1 MVEKKQLHYGE
12 RPLQG
17 TIAVP
22 GDKSISHRAVMFG
35 SLANGVSKVT
45 NFLAGEDCI
54 TTIEAFKAMG
64 VNISRDENTV
74 VIKSTG
80 IAGLK
85 EPEIPI
91 NLGNSGTTARLLMGI
106 LAGLPFHFTLYGD
119 ESLSNRPMDR
129 ITTPLKQMGAKID
142 GRESGKF
149 LPISLRGG
157 NLKSFHYRTPMKS
170 AQVKSGVLLAGLMTD
185 GTTVVEEDSKTRDH
199 TENMLK
205 AFGAQ
210 IDTEG
215 TTVRIT
221 GNQPLQA
228 CDIEVPGDISSA
240 AFFLAGAS
248 IIPGSHVTI
257 KDVGLNPTRSGI
269 VDVLKMMGVDIEASV
284 TRTVGGEPI
293 GDVTVKYSQAT
304 GTIIEGDIIP
314 RIIDEIPIIALVA
327 SQAKGKTIIKDA
339 EELKFKETDRI
350 EAVVTTLRAL
360 GVNIEPT
367 EDGMIVEGGASIQGA
382 SVHSYGDHRI
392 GMMIAIAS
400 LLTKDSVDLINPSC
414 INISYP
420 QFFTDLEKL
429 FPSM

>member
-1 MVEKKQLHYGE
+1 MVETKQLDYGKQS
-12 RPLQG
+12 LQG
-17 TIAVP
+17 SIAVP

-35 SLANGVSKVT
+35 SLASGETKIT

-54 TTIEAFKAMG
+54 RTIDAFKAMG
-64 VNISRDENTV
+64 VNITRDEQTV
-74 VIKSTG
+74 IVKSTG
-80 IAGLK
+80 VAGLK
-85 EPEIPI
+85 EPVIPI

-106 LAGLPFHFTLYGD
+106 LAGLPFHFTLFGD
-119 ESLSNRPMDR
+119 DSLSNRPMDR
-129 ITTPLKQMGAKID
+129 ITIPLKQMGAKID
-142 GRESGKF
+142 GRDSGRL

-157 NLKSFHYRTPMKS
+157 NLKPIDYQTPMKS

-185 GTTVVEEDSKTRDH
+185 GTTTVVEESKTRDH

-205 AFGAQ
+205 AFGAE
-210 IDTEG
+210 IESEG

-228 CDIEVPGDISSA
+228 CNIEVPGDISSA
-240 AFFLAGAS
+240 AFFLAGAA
-248 IIPGSHVTI
+248 IIPGSHITI

-269 VDVLKMMGVDIEASV
+269 IDVLKMMSIDIEATV

-293 GDVTVKYSQAT
+293 GDVSVKYSQAK
-304 GTIIEGDIIP
+304 GTTIEGEIIP

-327 SQAKGKTIIKDA
+327 SQAKGTTIIKDA

-350 EAVVTTLRAL
+350 EAVVTTLKTL
-360 GVNIEPT
+360 GVNIVPT
-367 EDGMIVEGGASIQGA
+367 DDGMVVEGGASIKGA
-382 SVHSYGDHRI
+382 NVHSYGDHRI

-400 LLTKDSVDLINPSC
+400 LLTEDRVELENPSC

-429 FPSM
+429 FHS